1 MLENSKTKVRDI
13 IASLSQV
20 RGLSNITLLKDED
33 KDIIRNLEDEEN
45 EGVFSCLDKQFTLV
59 LIHNS
64 DFRTPEGEI
73 VRKEN
78 GKIIF
83 PPIPFSE
90 VNAKNVV
97 SSSPNKD
104 THEFLI
110 KQYDFTIIDEAT
122 LLIGFDL

>member
-1 MLENSKTKVRDI
+1 MLENTKTKVRDI
-13 IASLSQV
+13 ITSLSQV
-20 RGLSNITLLKDED
+20 RGLSNVALLKGED

-45 EGVFSCLDKQFTLV
+45 EGVLSCLDKQFTLV
-59 LIHNS
+59 LTHNS
-64 DFRTPEGEI
+64 DFRDPEGEI
-73 VRKEN
+73 VKKEN

-104 THEFLI
+104 THEFLV
-110 KQYDFTIIDEAT
+110 KQYDLVLTDEAT